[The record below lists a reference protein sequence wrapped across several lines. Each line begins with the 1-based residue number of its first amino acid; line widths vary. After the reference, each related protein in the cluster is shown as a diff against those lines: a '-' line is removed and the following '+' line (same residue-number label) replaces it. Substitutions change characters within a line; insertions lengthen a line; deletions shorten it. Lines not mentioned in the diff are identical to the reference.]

1 MGSGEPEVS
10 ALDCSAGASS
20 EFLLREPS
28 LYEEGVRRF
37 GIGRMIEI
45 ERRATLFHLDRLW
58 SDHLAW
64 IQDTGDSIHLV
75 HLAAREPIEEFLKW
89 ATDEFFSMEKGL
101 DEAVISEIASI
112 IRKNGPIDL
121 DLERLRGPSSTWT
134 YLVNDDNQFGWGVEM
149 VKARKMAFFGV
160 GDSFIAGPALIGPV
174 IHGPI
179 FILTLLRE
187 RMSRRKRES

>member
-75 HLAAREPIEEFLKW
+75 HLAA
-89 ATDEFFSMEKGL
+89 
-101 DEAVISEIASI
+101 EIASI

-179 FILTLLRE
+179 FMLTLLRE